1 MARMEAPPEKRWRTI
16 LPWVVSACLL
26 AYVFGWA
33 TDWQKLQAA
42 TEQANL
48 PLFVVYATLDR
59 LAFFII
65 WTWLSA
71 AALRRFV
78 VHVPVRSVFAIRG
91 GSELAR
97 AVSNPLSDAA
107 FFMGIVRLA
116 GGRIDA
122 VLASA
127 LVPVVSHLFIML
139 VQMTLALPFLRGG
152 LAGNRSVVT
161 AAVIMWAVVAAST
174 IGVWLSR
181 SHAVSLPGI
190 SQVRIWLDR
199 FPPRQLVPFLAGFGL
214 LALFDIQIQWLASR
228 AFGIPI
234 EWSALAARIP
244 LVYLSFAIPT
254 LGNFGTRELTWA
266 ALFGEFGPRDALIAY
281 AFSINAIFL
290 VLNVL
295 IGVVFLQRALELI
308 GDVRRARR
316 AGREVPRPL
325 IRDPTDQ

>member
-127 LVPVVSHLFIML
+127 LVPVVSH
-139 VQMTLALPFLRGG
+139 P
-152 LAGNRSVVT
+152 GNRSVVT

-181 SHAVSLPGI
+181 SHAVSLPWI
-190 SQVRIWLDR
+190 AQVRIWLDR

>member
-1 MARMEAPPEKRWRTI
+1 MARMEAPPEKRWRSI

-48 PLFVVYATLDR
+48 PLFVFYATLDR
-59 LAFFII
+59 LAFFVI

-122 VLASA
+122 VVASA

-139 VQMTLALPFLRGG
+139 LQMTLAMPFLRGG
-152 LAGNRSVVT
+152 LAGNPSVVT
-161 AAVIMWAVVAAST
+161 AAAIMWTAVAASA

-181 SHAVSLPGI
+181 THTVSLPGI
-190 SQVRIWLDR
+190 ARVRNWLDR
-199 FPPRQLVPFLAGFGL
+199 FPPRRLVPFLAGFGF

-266 ALFGEFGPRDALIAY
+266 ALFAEFGPRDALIAY

-295 IGVVFLQRALELI
+295 IGVAFLQRALELI

-316 AGREVPRPL
+316 AGQQVPRPL